1 MATHTLEVL
10 KAVVQ
15 NGILVVPFVR
25 RLALRTHDTGI
36 DGDPAEARTAFEFLT
51 AHTQVG
57 GKRVLELGPGKT
69 LEVMELAR
77 DAGASPA
84 AADIVAHLSPTQAR
98 ERGVDYRVYDGE
110 HLPWP
115 DASFDVVFAHYVLQ
129 HIRSPA
135 SAVLEIARVLAP
147 GGRLVCRV
155 DLRDHYH
162 MFEPGRE
169 FHCLR
174 HPAWL
179 WRLMTWNR
187 GSYVNRL
194 RCPAWLALF
203 DVAGLSVVRLERHR
217 DPALL
222 NANRRH
228 RYLRALADD
237 ELTTYRFDAIVE
249 RPA

>member
-1 MATHTLEVL
+1 MGGHALEIL
-10 KAVVQ
+10 KAVLQ
-15 NGILVVPFVR
+15 NGILLVPFAR
-25 RLALRTHDTGI
+25 QLALRTHDTGI
-36 DGDPAEARTAFEFLT
+36 DGDAAQARTAFDFLT
-51 AHTQVG
+51 AHASVAT
-57 GKRVLELGPGKT
+57 KRVLELGPGRA

-77 DAGASPA
+77 DAGAKPA
-84 AADIVAHLSPTQAR
+84 AADIVAHLAPTQAR
-98 ERGVDYRVYDGE
+98 ERGVDYRIYDGE

-115 DASFDVVFAHYVLQ
+115 GASFDVVFAHYALQ
-129 HIRSPA
+129 HMRAPA
-135 SAVLEIARVLAP
+135 SVVLEIARVLAP

-162 MFEPGRE
+162 MFEPGRQ

-203 DVAGLSVVRLERHR
+203 DVAGLRVVHLERHR
-217 DPALL
+217 EPALL
-222 NANRRH
+222 EANRGH
-228 RYLRALADD
+228 HYLRALADD
-237 ELTTYRFDAIVE
+237 ELATYRFDAVVE